1 MSKRIRLVLSVCILA
16 LCLST
21 LTFGVLAAVQK
32 SNQIKGEIGFNA
44 DNCDV
49 SISGVVTGAVK
60 TDGSANNASFPTS
73 IVTNDTRAW
82 QINDVL
88 CFDESN
94 YPEIPDIVIT
104 FTVTNNSSTVAV
116 KVTATLGSA
125 IPTDHVSATFS
136 SNVGTWSDTD
146 GITLGT
152 KGGTEPSSATITL
165 TISLT
170 DKINTL
176 PATQGRLV
184 NFKFETPTNS

>member
-49 SISGVVTGAVK
+49 SISAEVTAGAVK
-60 TDGSANNASFPTS
+60 TDGSANNASFPTTT
-73 IVTNDTRAW
+73 VTDELAW
-82 QINDVL
+82 QIDDVL

-94 YPEIPDIVIT
+94 YPTIPDIVIE

-136 SNVGTWSDTD
+136 SDVGTWSDTD

-184 NFKFETPTNS
+184 NFKFETPTIS

>member
-49 SISGVVTGAVK
+49 SISAMVTGAVK
-60 TDGSANNASFPTS
+60 TDGSANNASFPTTT
-73 IVTNDTRAW
+73 VTAELAW
-82 QINDVL
+82 QIDDVL

-94 YPEIPDIVIT
+94 YPTIPDIVIT